1 MTRNGLSCQV
11 CIYPILMQYFNA
23 NLSGLD
29 EIKQFSMKEES
40 TFHLPSKTFN
50 EMYSFDKPLGMHSQE
65 IVYRRS
71 NCNGDFID
79 FFFLQGIIFPDGN
92 LWKEQRKFAM
102 KTLKQLGLGKNSL
115 EHHIE
120 VKAPD
125 YRCRWSNSY
134 CRLHTSAA
142 AICL

>member
-1 MTRNGLSCQV
+1 MRVMLGDQEWFVLSGM
-11 CIYPILMQYFNA
+11 YLPYFNA
-23 NLSGLD
+23 MFDFNTNLSGLD

-65 IVYRRS
+65 IFDRRS
-71 NCNGDFID
+71 NCNGDFIN
-79 FFFLQGIIFPDGN
+79 FSFLQGIIFPDGN

-120 VKAPD
+120 VKV
-125 YRCRWSNSY
+125 
-134 CRLHTSAA
+134 
-142 AICL
+142 

>member
-1 MTRNGLSCQV
+1 MYL
-11 CIYPILMQYFNA
+11 PYFNA
-23 NLSGLD
+23 MFDFNTNLSGLD

-65 IVYRRS
+65 IFDRRS
-71 NCNGDFID
+71 NCNGDFIN
-79 FFFLQGIIFPDGN
+79 FSFLQGIIFPDGN
-92 LWKEQRKFAM
+92 LWKEQRRFAM

-120 VKAPD
+120 VQV
-125 YRCRWSNSY
+125 
-134 CRLHTSAA
+134 
-142 AICL
+142 